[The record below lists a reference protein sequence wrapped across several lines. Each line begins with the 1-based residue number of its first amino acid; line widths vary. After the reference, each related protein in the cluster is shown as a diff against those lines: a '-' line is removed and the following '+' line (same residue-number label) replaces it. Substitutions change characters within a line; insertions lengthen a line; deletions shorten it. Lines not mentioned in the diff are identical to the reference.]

1 MGLTIFDNYSDEELL
16 QHGLI
21 DENKKIT
28 DKGLQFIVII
38 TMHYGSIVAK
48 AVLEMVNKDR
58 KLKENE

>member
-28 DKGLQFIVII
+28 DKGLEFSVII
-38 TMHYGSIVAK
+38 AMHYASKVAK

-58 KLKENE
+58 TLKENE